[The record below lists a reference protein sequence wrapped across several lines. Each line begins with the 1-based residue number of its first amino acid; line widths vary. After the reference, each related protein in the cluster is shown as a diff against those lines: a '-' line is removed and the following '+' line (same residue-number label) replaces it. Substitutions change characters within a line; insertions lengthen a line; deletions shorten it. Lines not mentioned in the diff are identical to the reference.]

1 MSKLWVFGN
10 FLSLQLQKMFSAS
23 RMFVRSN
30 MIAPY
35 RAFRTSSNLFFK
47 IGDPMPNF
55 TAETT
60 EGEIDFHQWIGQ
72 DWALLVSV
80 NYFVE

>member
-1 MSKLWVFGN
+1 
-10 FLSLQLQKMFSAS
+10 MFAS
-23 RMFVRSN
+23 RMLARTFCN
-30 MIAPY
+30 AAPH

-80 NYFVE
+80 KN